1 LVAIEIRGCPSQ
13 PEIDFEDQHQN
24 RRMGVTKAQY
34 IDATMDFMEKTAVFN
49 TRYQKRF
56 EAAAMV
62 LQEDGS
68 KQVCRLKQ
76 TCTPKGA
83 GRKYLTTVTDVM
95 FLNHADGLDVAH
107 NGT

>member
-49 TRYQKRF
+49 TRCQKPTVR
-56 EAAAMV
+56 
-62 LQEDGS
+62 GS
-68 KQVCRLKQ
+68 SNSV
-76 TCTPKGA
+76 A
-83 GRKYLTTVTDVM
+83 GRWVQTSVPPEANMHT
-95 FLNHADGLDVAH
+95 
-107 NGT
+107 